1 MNYERLFAGH
11 RGRVVQAG
19 LIGVGQFGATLI
31 AQANAIPMLSIPA
44 ICDRDV
50 DRAQAAC
57 QAAGRTDL
65 RVCENAGDAARA
77 MQAGTMA
84 VLPDAS
90 LLMGLPLDVIV
101 EATGNPEAAAASG
114 EAAIASGK
122 HLVIASK
129 EAESVIGPLLSRKAR
144 DAGLVS
150 TLVEGD
156 QPSLL
161 VGLYSWAR
169 LLGLD
174 VVCAGK
180 SSEYD
185 FVFDPATE
193 TLSWQTTQV
202 DATGLNALWTLPE
215 GPVEATLAARS
226 EILAAI
232 PQRTVPDLC
241 EMGVVANATGLLP
254 DTPSFHV
261 PVARAIEVPDI
272 FRPRADGGILSRTGV
287 IDVFN
292 CLRRPDEQSF
302 AGGVFIVVR
311 CDNPETWE
319 VLRAK
324 GIPVSRS
331 GSHAMLYNPSHLLGV
346 EAPIS
351 ILSAVL
357 LGQPTGGAEPAPVV
371 DLVARTNREWRAGET
386 LAITD
391 HHHHEVAGL
400 DPMLV
405 DAAAAVS
412 GYAVPYYMAASRA
425 LTRDVPA
432 GTVVTVD
439 MVEPPTASD
448 LWRLRAEQDRLF
460 TAEPVPS

>member
-1 MNYERLFAGH
+1 MNYERLFADFHGK
-11 RGRVVQAG
+11 VVRAG

-31 AQANAIPMLSIPA
+31 AQAQNIPMLSVPA
-44 ICDRDV
+44 VCDRAT
-50 DRAQAAC
+50 DRAEAAC
-57 QAAGRTDL
+57 RAAGIDNVRI
-65 RVCENAGDAARA
+65 CESVGDAEGALEDGA
-77 MQAGTMA
+77 TV
-84 VLPDAS
+84 VLRDYDH
-90 LLMGLPLDVIV
+90 LVDLPLDVIV
-101 EATGNPEAAAASG
+101 EATGNPEAAAGSG
-114 EAAIASGK
+114 TAAIDAGK

-129 EAESVIGPLLSRKAR
+129 EAESVVGPLLSHRAR
-144 DAGLVS
+144 EAGLVS

-174 VVCAGK
+174 VICAGK

-185 FVFDPATE
+185 FVFDPENGSLT
-193 TLSWQTTQV
+193 WQDTRI
-202 DATGLNALWTLPE
+202 DASALRDHWTLPD
-215 GPVEATLAARS
+215 EAVAPTLQARAD
-226 EILAAI
+226 ILSAI

-241 EMGVVANATGLLP
+241 EMGVVANAIGLRP
-254 DTPSFHV
+254 DTPAFHV
-261 PVARAIEVPDI
+261 PVARAVEVPDV
-272 FRPRADGGILSRTGV
+272 FRPRTAGGILSNGGV

-302 AGGVFIVVR
+302 AGGVFVVVR
-311 CDNPETWE
+311 CDSAETWE
-319 VLRAK
+319 VLRGK

-351 ILSAVL
+351 ILSAAL
-357 LGQPTGGAEPAPVV
+357 LGQPTGGAAPTPVV
-371 DLVARTNREWRAGET
+371 DLVARTNRDWRAGET

-400 DPMLV
+400 DPLLI
-405 DAAAAVS
+405 DAAPVAA
-412 GYAVPYYMAASRA
+412 GNPLPYYMATGRA
-425 LTRDVPA
+425 LTQDVA
-432 GTVVTVD
+432 TGTVLTAD
-439 MVEPPTASD
+439 MVAAETRSA

-460 TAEPVPS
+460 HG

>member
-1 MNYERLFAGH
+1 MNYERLFAGA
-11 RGRVVQAG
+11 GNRVVRAG
-19 LIGVGQFGATLI
+19 LIGVGQFGASLI
-31 AQANAIPMLSIPA
+31 AQANAIPALSLPA
-44 ICDRDV
+44 VCDRDGE
-50 DRAQAAC
+50 RALA
-57 QAAGRTDL
+57 
-65 RVCENAGDAARA
+65 AARA
-77 MQAGTMA
+77 AGLDDIRLCDSAAGASRAMEAGALA
-84 VLPDAS
+84 VVEDWA
-90 LLMGLPLDVIV
+90 LLMDLPLDVIV

-114 EAAIASGK
+114 EAAIAAGK
-122 HLVIASK
+122 HLVMASK
-129 EAESVIGPLLSRKAR
+129 EAESVVGPLLSRKAR

-161 VGLYSWAR
+161 VGLYSWAK

-185 FVFDPATE
+185 FVFDPETE
-193 TLSWQTTQV
+193 TLTWQTMQV
-202 DATGLNALWTLPE
+202 SAKGLRDLWHLPD
-215 GPVEATLAARS
+215 GAIAGCLAERAR
-226 EILAAI
+226 ILAEV

-241 EMGVVANATGLLP
+241 EMGVVVNATGLRP
-254 DTPSFHV
+254 DTPAFHV
-261 PVARAIEVPDI
+261 PVARAVEVPEV
-272 FRPRADGGILSRTGV
+272 FRPRADGGILSRAGV

-311 CDNPETWE
+311 CDNAETWD
-319 VLRAK
+319 VLRGK
-324 GIPVSRS
+324 GIPVARS

-357 LGQPTGGAEPAPVV
+357 LGHPTGGAAPEPVV
-371 DLVARTNREWRAGET
+371 DLVAQADRDWKAGET

-400 DPMLV
+400 DPLLI
-405 DAAAAVS
+405 DAASATPGNPA
-412 GYAVPYYMAASRA
+412 PYYMAAGSR

-432 GTVVTVD
+432 GTVVTID
-439 MVEPPTASD
+439 MIEPPAD
-448 LWRLRAEQDRLF
+448 AVLWRLRAEQDALF
-460 TAEPVPS
+460 AI

>member
-1 MNYERLFAGH
+1 MSGISVNNGRLKRDQSVGINPLEAGTL
-11 RGRVVQAG
+11 VV
-19 LIGVGQFGATLI
+19 V
-31 AQANAIPMLSIPA
+31 P
-44 ICDRDV
+44 
-50 DRAQAAC
+50 
-57 QAAGRTDL
+57 
-65 RVCENAGDAARA
+65 DAA
-77 MQAGTMA
+77 
-84 VLPDAS
+84 
-90 LLMGLPLDVIV
+90 LLMKLPLDVIV
-101 EATGNPEAAAASG
+101 EATGNPEAAASSG
-114 EAAIASGK
+114 EAAIENGK
-122 HLVIASK
+122 HLVLASK

-144 DAGLVS
+144 DAGLVA

-161 VGLYSWAR
+161 LVLFTWAR

-185 FVFDPATE
+185 FVFDPETE
-193 TLSWQTTQV
+193 TLAWQTTEY
-202 DATGLNALWTLPE
+202 AAPGLNEYWMLQDDS
-215 GPVEATLAARS
+215 VETTLAARA
-226 EILAAI
+226 EILAAV

-241 EMGVVANATGLLP
+241 EMGIVPNATGLRP

-261 PVARAIEVPDI
+261 PVARAVEVPDI
-272 FRPRADGGILSRTGV
+272 FRPRTEGGLLSNTGV

-302 AGGVFIVVR
+302 AGGVFVVVR

-319 VLRAK
+319 VLRGK

-351 ILSAVL
+351 ILPAAL
-357 LGQPTGGAEPAPVV
+357 LGHPTGGAEPKPVV
-371 DLVARTNREWRAGET
+371 DLVARTNRDWRAGET
-386 LAITD
+386 LTITD

-400 DPMLV
+400 EPLLV
-405 DAAAAVS
+405 ESAAAVS
-412 GYAVPYYMAASRA
+412 GNPAPYYLAAGRP

-432 GTVVTVD
+432 GTVVTID
-439 MVEPPTASD
+439 MIEPPDSSD
-448 LWRLRAEQDRLF
+448 LWRLRADQDRSF
-460 TAEPVPS
+460 AA